1 MKFITGKG
9 KALRNNVDSGCHK
22 NIIRLTSGVSRF
34 EESNKQEELNSGIL
48 RERHK

>member
-1 MKFITGKG
+1 MKFIIEKS
-9 KALRNNVDSGCHK
+9 KALRNDVDSWCHK

-48 RERHK
+48 RKRHK